1 MNPGSLICSP
11 TPNSIWL
18 GIGWSSSAIS
28 HTRVWSRGVSRDSD
42 GADAESDR
50 HVKRPVQ
57 AVVADAQ
64 KAGVYGIL
72 APFLEIAE
80 ELGLPREGFLHGIMI
95 TPPENRSRYLVW
107 IDVRN
112 KRGRA
117 RVEFDYEQLA
127 LRSGMPEA
135 ELRSRYRR
143 ATMTPSRLSDWLAC
157 SADCSRNPADI

>member
-1 MNPGSLICSP
+1 M
-11 TPNSIWL
+11 
-18 GIGWSSSAIS
+18 
-28 HTRVWSRGVSRDSD
+28 
-42 GADAESDR
+42 
-50 HVKRPVQ
+50 
-57 AVVADAQ
+57 VADAQ

-135 ELRSRYRR
+135 ELRSRIPTSNHDPEQAERLAGVLRR
-143 ATMTPSRLSDWLAC
+143 LLTKPS
-157 SADCSRNPADI
+157 